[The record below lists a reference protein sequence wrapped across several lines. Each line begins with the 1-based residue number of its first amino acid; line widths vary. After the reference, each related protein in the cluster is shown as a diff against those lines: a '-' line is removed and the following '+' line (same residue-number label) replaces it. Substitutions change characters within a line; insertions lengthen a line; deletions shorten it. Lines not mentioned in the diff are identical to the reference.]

1 MYHEHFG
8 LHSAPFSLTPDTAFA
23 YSSRAHQEALNTLLL
38 AVDDGQ
44 GFIKIT
50 GEVGTGK
57 TLACRRLLAAL
68 AERGG
73 RYETAYVPNPCVS
86 PRTLLLAIAQ
96 ELKIDAWLTAPELK
110 LLTLLNQRLLS
121 AAAAGRRVVVCLD
134 EVQSMPDETLESLRL
149 LSNLE
154 TEKSKLL
161 QVVLFGQP
169 ELDKKLARTS
179 LRQLASRITFQ
190 YALDSMT
197 IEETERYLAHRLR
210 VAGRTDGGAG
220 VFAPAV
226 ARQLHQACRGV
237 PRLLNIVAH
246 KALLLAFGEGALQV
260 TSVHVRAAAA
270 DTPYVEQLRARTAWA
285 PWSKMLAASVRCLR
299 LGAHP

>member
-1 MYHEHFG
+1 MYIEHFG
-8 LHSAPFSLTPDTAFA
+8 LHSPPFALTPDTAFA

-68 AERGG
+68 AERGP

-96 ELKIDAWLTAPELK
+96 ELKIEAWLTAPELK

-134 EVQSMPDETLESLRL
+134 EVQSMPEETLESLRL

-169 ELDKKLARTS
+169 ELDQKLARRS

-190 YALDSMT
+190 YTLKAMS

-220 VFAPAV
+220 IFAPAV
-226 ARQLHQACRGV
+226 ARHLHLACHGV

-246 KALLLAFGEGALQV
+246 KALLLAYGEGALRV
-260 TSVHVRAAAA
+260 TNAYVRAAAA
-270 DTPYVEQLRARTAWA
+270 DTPYVEQLRSRSAWA
-285 PWSKMLAASVRCLR
+285 PWSRFFSASLRRVR
-299 LGAHP
+299 LGTHP